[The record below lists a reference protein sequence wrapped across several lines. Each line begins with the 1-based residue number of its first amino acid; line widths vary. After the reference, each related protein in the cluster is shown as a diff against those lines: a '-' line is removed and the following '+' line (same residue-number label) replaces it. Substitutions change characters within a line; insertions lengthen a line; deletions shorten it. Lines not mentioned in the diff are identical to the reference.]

1 MKKLTREE
9 QLNII
14 GGINITGVLI
24 GHLVRG
30 ASIVL
35 DLGRSVGTAIRRIT
49 SNKLCSIY

>member
-1 MKKLTREE
+1 MKKLSFEE
-9 QLNII
+9 QLQIV
-14 GGINITGVLI
+14 GGINITGALI

-35 DLGRSVGTAIRRIT
+35 DLGRSVGTTIRRIA